1 MHIKIDPL
9 TGPEIYAL
17 LTEHLQSMASHSPA
31 ESCHALNIEALRQ
44 PEITFWTAW
53 QDNDLLGCGAIKEL
67 SPEHAEIKSMRTA
80 SKHLRQ
86 GVAKAL
92 LQHIMAEA
100 QSRNYQRV
108 SLETGT
114 VAAFDPARKMYESFG
129 FTYCKPFADYS
140 IDPFS
145 AFMTKVL
152 RAQP

>member
-1 MHIKIDPL
+1 MQIKIDPL
-9 TGPEIYAL
+9 TGPEIYEL
-17 LTEHLQSMASHSPA
+17 LTEHLQSMASHSPE
-31 ESCHALNIEALRQ
+31 ESCHALDIGALRQ

-67 SPEHAEIKSMRTA
+67 SPEQAEIKSMRTS

-92 LQHIMAEA
+92 LGHIMAEA
-100 QSRNYQRV
+100 LSRNYQRV

-129 FTYCKPFADYS
+129 FSYCEPFADYT

-145 AFMTKVL
+145 TFMTKVL
-152 RAQP
+152 